1 MADLEKNLEQAI
13 EEAMQPDSKAQKGDS
28 KPVKQGSSDAAKIES
43 GKGEVVKPEEN
54 PVDKAVAS
62 VKSAEKGT
70 KEVSGDAQQK
80 GESSPEPQPKLK
92 KVSEAEDSEED
103 KPSKM
108 KMIKAMV
115 DNMKGMDK
123 EDLQAMYE
131 KMLKSMKDMD
141 KEDEID
147 ESLTKA
153 EIARNIVELMK
164 KKEDGEV
171 EKSHDEMLKSQ
182 KNLKAMKEE
191 DDSDEDE
198 DDDEKEVDEKM
209 LKSQKGMKEK
219 MLKSQKGMKEKMLK
233 SQKKEEVE
241 LESDLVEM
249 EVEDDLEKISEALE
263 LSEENQEKA
272 RTIFKAAVSSKVS
285 EIKEQLEN
293 DFEENLKTSVEQVK
307 GDLAEA
313 VDKYLTYCAEEWTKE
328 NELAIE
334 RGLRSE
340 MTENFIEGLKTLFVE
355 HYVDVP
361 EDKYDVIDEL
371 ANRLDEM
378 EEKLD
383 NEVHKNMEVVEENDS
398 LKRQN
403 VVREACLDLSES
415 QQEKMVSLS
424 EGVDFVDQED
434 FAEKVSELKEAYFPT
449 SDGDTI
455 SEETVVEEG
464 AGEFAS
470 DEENVLSGDIARYS
484 EAISKLK
491 PLG

>member
-13 EEAMQPDSKAQKGDS
+13 EEAMQPDSKAEKGDS

-92 KVSEAEDSEED
+92 KVSEEEDSEDE

-108 KMIKAMV
+108 EMIKAMV
-115 DNMKGMDK
+115 NNMKGMDK
-123 EDLQAMYE
+123 EELKAMYM
-131 KMLKSMKDMD
+131 KMDMGD
-141 KEDEID
+141 DEEEMD

-153 EIARNIVELMK
+153 EMARKMVNAMK
-164 KKEDGEV
+164 KSEDDEV
-171 EKSHDEMLKSQ
+171 EELHKKLNAMKDKKLM
-182 KNLKAMKEE
+182 AMKEE
-191 DDSDEDE
+191 DEDEDE
-198 DDDEKEVDEKM
+198 KDEKDDEEVKE
-209 LKSQKGMKEK
+209 S
-219 MLKSQKGMKEKMLK
+219 S
-233 SQKKEEVE
+233 EV
-241 LESDLVEM
+241 ESDLVEM
-249 EVEDDLEKISEALE
+249 EVEDDLEKISEALD

-285 EIKEQLEN
+285 EIKEQLES
-293 DFEENLKTSVEQVK
+293 DFEENLKTSVETVK

-383 NEVHKNMEVVEENDS
+383 SEVHKNMEIVEENDS

-449 SDGDTI
+449 TDGDTI
-455 SEETVVEEG
+455 SEETVIEEG
-464 AGEFAS
+464 TGDFS
-470 DEENVLSGDIARYS
+470 NEEEVVVSPDIARYS